1 MLGVVEMSGGVLR
14 HTAPSVAPAVP
25 GLRAELTGASFRLR
39 RERAHSRP
47 VYFRAGYGRLEFGD
61 DLAAFL
67 PPGSKLEPEPGALL
81 ALMHGQAAPADHS
94 PLPGVRRL
102 TLDTEVRVDAG
113 GVTVTQSPPELPAPR
128 RLEDA
133 VRDALAR
140 NGDDYVIG
148 YSGGVASAY
157 LAVVAAGAGHRAR
170 VVHADLGLPGQ
181 RPPAAVP
188 LLDPRPV
195 RVDPCALVDH
205 HAVTGSELLPPLP
218 EFVAPRR
225 LHAALSG
232 DTALPVVSGALLA
245 SLVSVKLPD
254 VPRGPRSW
262 RLLTCEPFHLSG
274 TLGSLADAVELL
286 DNRVVYTP
294 GRRPGSP
301 GGTDAQR
308 VGAPPPPSPT
318 GGSRLGWLTEEG
330 RQAYETAHR
339 GSMAVWQDRLEAL
352 QPVVGTLLGGL
363 EERGADGASLPAAD
377 PEVLAAADSL
387 PLRARGRI
395 RRGALQNHLPLHRV
409 VAAAGVDGLS
419 RASHGHWLRMCAAA
433 YLHRERRK
441 IAAELSGGCALGD
454 LGLIEPGAVL
464 ADLQDGAAL
473 SAKALPLLRLVWLD
487 RWLKERS

>member
-1 MLGVVEMSGGVLR
+1 MTQQHDVDRAVGRVR
-14 HTAPSVAPAVP
+14 APSVPSAEL
-25 GLRAELTGASFRLR
+25 GLRAESTGASFRLR
-39 RERAHSRP
+39 RERAHTRP

-67 PPGSKLEPEPGALL
+67 APGARLEPEPGALL

-102 TLDTEVRVDAG
+102 TLDTEIRVDAD
-113 GVTVTQSPPELPAPR
+113 GVTVTQTPPELPVAR

-140 NGDDYVIG
+140 NGDHYAIG
-148 YSGGVASAY
+148 YSGGVSSAY

-205 HAVTGSELLPPLP
+205 HTVTGAELLPPLP

-232 DTALPVVSGALLA
+232 ESALPVVSGALLA

-262 RLLTCEPFHLSG
+262 RLLTCEPFHISG
-274 TLGSLADAVELL
+274 ALDTLADAVELL

-294 GRRPGSP
+294 GRRPGSTGEP
-301 GGTDAQR
+301 DAQQI
-308 VGAPPPPSPT
+308 GAPPPPSPT
-318 GGSRLGWLTEEG
+318 GGSGLGWLTEEG

-339 GSMAVWQDRLEAL
+339 GSMAVWQDRLDAL
-352 QPVVGTLLGGL
+352 QPVVGTLMGGL

-377 PEVLAAADSL
+377 PEVLAAAHAL
-387 PLRARGRI
+387 PPRARGRI

-409 VAAAGVDGLS
+409 LAAAGVDGLS
-419 RASHGHWLRMCAAA
+419 RASHGHWLRLCAAG

-441 IAAELSGGCALGD
+441 ITAELGRECALGD
-454 LGLIEPGAVL
+454 LGLVDPAAVL

-487 RWLKERS
+487 RWLRERS